1 MNILGYLQKLGRA
14 LMLPIA
20 TLPAAAIL
28 LRLGQPD
35 VLDVFGLGNVNHIGV
50 IAAAGQA
57 IFDNIA
63 LLFAVGVAIGL
74 AKGSAAAA
82 GLAAV
87 VGYMLLKATFEL
99 ITPDGFDLKVLGG
112 ILAGIVAAH
121 TYNRFHTLKLP
132 EFLSF
137 FGGSRSVPIITAFF
151 CLFLSVG
158 LSIIWPPIQAAIGA
172 AGDWMMVNGTAGSF
186 VYGTLNRLLI
196 PTGLHQVLN
205 SMAWFVFGEYNGATG
220 DIGRFFAGDPNSGMF
235 MTGFFPIM
243 MFGLPAACLA
253 MYTTARKENRK
264 KIIGILTSVGLTSLV
279 TGVTEP
285 VEFMFM
291 FIAPF
296 LYVIH
301 AILTGISLSICTT
314 MDIHLGFGFS
324 AGLIDYALNFNMPA
338 AKNAW
343 MLIPIG
349 LVFFVV
355 YYVTFVVAIKT
366 LNLATPGREA
376 VLTEEDAQPVSVKDE
391 DMGILA
397 QKYAIALG
405 GLKNLTSIEACI
417 TRLRLTLVDTTIV
430 DESAI
435 KGLGAKGII
444 RLGGNNLQVI
454 IGPRAELIANQ
465 IKELPI
471 HFHELISEI
480 KEVQPVANSAI
491 NSVSSEVLAY
501 VDLVAPVS
509 GKVVPIESTPDE
521 VFSEK
526 IVGDGISIEPTGD
539 TMVAPCRGQIGKIFE
554 TNHAFSMIT
563 DEGVEL
569 FVHFGIDTVE
579 LKGEGFT
586 RVAEEGQEVQPGDP
600 IIKFDLPFLRGK
612 AKSVITPVV
621 ISNIEEFAGLTTS
634 VGDTVT
640 AGVDTIISVQ
650 LTDAKEPTSAETEE
664 AETN

>member
-35 VLDVFGLGNVNHIGV
+35 VLEVFGLETVNNIGV

-121 TYNRFHTLKLP
+121 TYNKFHTLKLP

-158 LSIIWPPIQAAIGA
+158 LSIIWPPIQAGIAA
-172 AGDWMMVNGTAGSF
+172 AGDWMMTNGTTGSF

-264 KIIGILTSVGLTSLV
+264 KVVGILTGVGLTSFV

-301 AILTGISLSICTT
+301 AVLTGISLSICTAL
-314 MDIHLGFGFS
+314 DIHLGFGFS

-349 LVFFVV
+349 LMFFAV

-376 VLTEEDAQPVSVKDE
+376 IDTEEAEVEITQDD

-397 QKYAIALG
+397 QKYTIALG

-417 TRLRLTLVDTTIV
+417 TRLRLTLADSTAV
-430 DESAI
+430 DEKAM
-435 KGLGAKGII
+435 KALGAKGVI
-444 RLGGNNLQVI
+444 RLGSNNLQVI

-465 IKELPI
+465 MKQLPANFQELMA
-471 HFHELISEI
+471 EI
-480 KEVQPVANSAI
+480 KETQPIPQVTAQPKPANATGDVASL
-491 NSVSSEVLAY
+491 E
-501 VDLVAPVS
+501 LVAPVS
-509 GKVVPIESTPDE
+509 GKVVPIESTPDA

-526 IVGDGISIEPTGD
+526 IVGDGISIDPAGD
-539 TMVAPCRGQIGKIFE
+539 TIVAPCKGTIGKIFE

-563 DEGVEL
+563 EEDVEL

-579 LKGEGFT
+579 LKGQGFT
-586 RVAEEGQEVQPGDP
+586 RIAEEGQEVQPGDP
-600 IIKFDLPFLRGK
+600 IIKFDLDYLK
-612 AKSVITPVV
+612 ENAKSVITPVV
-621 ISNIEEFAGLTTS
+621 ISNIEEFAGLTTNI
-634 VGDTVT
+634 GANVT
-640 AGVDTIISVQ
+640 AGVDTVISIQ
-650 LTDAKEPTSAETEE
+650 LAEAPTLATESAEE
-664 AETN
+664 A